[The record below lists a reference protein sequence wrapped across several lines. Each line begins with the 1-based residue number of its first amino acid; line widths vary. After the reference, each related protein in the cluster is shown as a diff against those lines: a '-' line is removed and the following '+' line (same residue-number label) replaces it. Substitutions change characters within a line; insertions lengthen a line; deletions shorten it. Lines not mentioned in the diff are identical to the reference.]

1 MLYDQ
6 KPLDRF
12 ELVNIVVPASST
24 QTQFF
29 FPDLPNLRNAK
40 VDKITSNCN
49 MEIPQS
55 PDGDPLVAV
64 TEYYNAYLVLNI
76 GNSEYIRMPLINTN
90 VISGVIGGNVVTPSA
105 YRAMKNTNG
114 YIPIANLPVYWS
126 KSYIKLVQANS
137 SVIKFAFQLGVYY
150 HY

>member
-1 MLYDQ
+1 MLFDQ

-24 QTQFF
+24 LNQFF

-49 MEIPQS
+49 MEIPRS
-55 PDGDPLVAV
+55 PDNDPLVAKS
-64 TEYYNAYLVLNI
+64 EYYNAYLILNI
-76 GNSEYIRMPLINTN
+76 GNSEYVRMPLINTN
-90 VISGVIGGNVVTPSA
+90 VITGIIGGDLVNDLQ
-105 YRAMKNTNG
+105 YRTMRNTNG
-114 YIPIANLPVYWS
+114 YIPIANLNVYWS

-137 SVIKFAFQLGVYY
+137 SVIRFAFQLGVYY